1 MEPRRSVSR
10 ELSLWFLVHLNVHKL
25 TLIIASLTGA
35 TLDLYNSLTGLAK
48 QFANSD
54 DDGLLLAD
62 YCEFKRGKPFNC
74 NGGLTDFISNDGS
87 RRLLEMQEEM
97 EEVFPLYDLSGLPMS
112 ASQSRFLS
120 TDCTANF
127 SQDNDCAGSCSCS
140 GLGSLA
146 KAKCKG
152 RELRCKGTSA
162 GISFPFMSDPASIL
176 GLLSGGD
183 IDIME

>member
-35 TLDLYNSLTGLAK
+35 TLDLYNSLTDLAQ
-48 QFANSD
+48 QFENSD

-62 YCEFKRGKPFNC
+62 YCEFKPGAFNC

-87 RRLLEMQEEM
+87 RRLLEMHEEM

-120 TDCTANF
+120 TGCTANF
-127 SQDNDCAGSCSCS
+127 SQDNKCAGSCSCS
-140 GLGSLA
+140 GLA
-146 KAKCKG
+146 KAKCKA

-176 GLLSGGD
+176 SLLSGGD
-183 IDIME
+183 IEIME

>member
-1 MEPRRSVSR
+1 MEPRQSVSR

-35 TLDLYNSLTGLAK
+35 TLDLYNSLTGLAN

-54 DDGLLLAD
+54 QNGLLLAD
-62 YCEFKRGKPFNC
+62 YCEFKPGAFNC
-74 NGGLTDFISNDGS
+74 DGGLTDFISNDGS

-120 TDCTANF
+120 STDCTAKF

-183 IDIME
+183 IEIME